1 MRILVSLTARKK
13 TFILILPSTP
23 TIVLVGR
30 ESFPSFFTAHIP
42 HPDKNH
48 WLGEHLIVPHIM
60 SIEKPVSP
68 TEVEAAERSDDSGEG
83 PSWTEAEETAIRHKL
98 DWQIV
103 PTITILYLLCFLD
116 R

>member
-1 MRILVSLTARKK
+1 MIA
-13 TFILILPSTP
+13 PP
-23 TIVLVGR
+23 T
-30 ESFPSFFTAHIP
+30 
-42 HPDKNH
+42 
-48 WLGEHLIVPHIM
+48 M

-68 TEVEAAERSDDSGEG
+68 PTEVEAAEKSDDSVEG